1 VIVLVVIG
9 INIHIIIDVII
20 YMYRRMWQTE
30 RGILEGEAFVDMIE
44 DYIAE
49 DIKRYALHGP
59 CIHVFTSI
67 MK

>member
-1 VIVLVVIG
+1 
-9 INIHIIIDVII
+9 
-20 YMYRRMWQTE
+20 MWQTE

-49 DIKRYALHGP
+49 DIKRYASHGP
-59 CIHVFTSI
+59 CIYVFTSI